1 MSAGLLFFPYHEK
14 VEQKFET
21 TSNHYSAASNT
32 KFLQKNLSEQKKA
45 P

>member
-1 MSAGLLFFPYHEK
+1 MSGGLLFPYHEK

-21 TSNHYSAASNT
+21 TFNHYSAASHT
-32 KFLQKNLSEQKKA
+32 KFLQKNLSEEKKT